1 MFALGIDNAKG
12 NLPAGRM
19 GLITNLGS
27 VTSQIE
33 PNIDFL
39 ISRGFNIRRVF
50 TPEHGLYGTE
60 SNGAEID
67 DSSYRGIEATSL
79 YGARMKPNKS
89 DLDGLDFLVYDI
101 QDAGVR
107 FYTFISTL
115 YNAVEASSE
124 NSIPLYVLDRPNPLN
139 STDINGPVLREEFR
153 SFVGTDTLPS
163 RYGLTIGEL
172 ALFFNRRFN
181 AEVKVVKMADYS
193 RNYYFDDIF
202 SWFIPP
208 SLNLPDMNSVITY
221 SGLCLLEASDLSV
234 GRGTP
239 YPFHFFGKPGLPELD
254 HYQDGLVLRRTKY
267 RPTLDPF
274 SGELVDGYFIHITD
288 RKKYD
293 PFRLALTVLVK
304 LHELDSVTINR
315 QKLSRLYGSDELYRM
330 LESGT
335 SVDEILYSWKA
346 DQDDFRKNT
355 EQFHLY

>member
-1 MFALGIDNAKG
+1 MFKLGIDNARE
-12 NLPAGRM
+12 NLPSGRM

-27 VTSQIE
+27 VTSEIE

-39 ISRGFNIRRVF
+39 ISKGFNIRKVF

-79 YGARMKPNKS
+79 YGSRMKPNKD
-89 DLDGLDFLVYDI
+89 DLEGLDFLVYDI

-115 YNAVEASSE
+115 YNAVEASRE
-124 NSIPLYVLDRPNPLN
+124 NNIPLYVLDRPNPLN
-139 STDINGPVLREEFR
+139 SADISGPVLKEEFR

-181 AEVKVVKMADYS
+181 AEVNVVKMSKYS
-193 RNYYFDDIF
+193 RKYFFDDIF
-202 SWFIPP
+202 NWFIPP
-208 SLNLPDMNSVITY
+208 SLNLPDMESVITY
-221 SGLCLLEASDLSV
+221 SGLCLLEATDLSL

-239 YPFHFFGKPGLPELD
+239 YPFHFFGKPRLPEFENAL
-254 HYQDGLVLRRTKY
+254 DGLTLRRTKY
-267 RPTLDPF
+267 RPTLDPYG
-274 SGELVDGYFIHITD
+274 GELVDGYFIHITD

-293 PFRLALTVLVK
+293 PFRLALTIL
-304 LHELDSVTINR
+304 LWLRELDSVDIDR
-315 QKLSRLYGSDELYRM
+315 QKLSRLYGSDELYKM
-330 LESGT
+330 LDSGNT
-335 SVDEILYSWKA
+335 VDEIMHSWKQE
-346 DQDDFRKNT
+346 QDKFRKST
-355 EQFHLY
+355 EKFHLY